1 MIDEPLP
8 EEPEPTAAELA
19 QAAEDER
26 AARAARTTALV
37 VAGAVG
43 TGLLVY
49 VLATRKKAQPKL
61 KASETGWRA
70 AARRR
75 AEAL

>member
-37 VAGAVG
+37 VAGATA

-49 VLATRKKAQPKL
+49 VLATRKKAKPKL
-61 KASETGWRA
+61 QASETGWRA

-75 AEAL
+75 AEAR